1 MSTEHA
7 LLIVKQTISA
17 MNKMDS
23 TEPKF
28 SEARYKLIMSEVC
41 IYLKKGGNEPHVIL
55 FVPISG

>member
-1 MSTEHA
+1 
-7 LLIVKQTISA
+7 

-41 IYLKKGGNEPHVIL
+41 IYLKKGGQ
-55 FVPISG
+55 